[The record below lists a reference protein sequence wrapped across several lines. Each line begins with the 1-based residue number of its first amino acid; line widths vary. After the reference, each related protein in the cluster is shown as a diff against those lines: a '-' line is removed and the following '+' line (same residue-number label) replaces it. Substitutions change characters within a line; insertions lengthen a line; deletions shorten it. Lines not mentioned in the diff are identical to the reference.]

1 MGRRCAV
8 GWWNDETE
16 VVGVSTSSEND
27 APVLRSGFLSDP
39 QAGGVPPWIL
49 ADQPDG
55 GSAQGRVCAFCG
67 EEAPPDSAFCP
78 NDGRALTA
86 ALFPASGAPLTVLFT
101 DIEDSVQLTER
112 YGDSAWVDI
121 VDDHNQIV
129 REAIASFAGFEV
141 KVTGDGFLI
150 VFADPV
156 NAVKSAIDVQRR
168 IAERG
173 AQRPDWPVVVRMG
186 LHRGEVILRPGGD
199 ILGRTVNMAQRVMD
213 KSGGGEVWVSAS
225 VYAEVVGSIPEDQWL
240 DRGMR
245 RLRGVAGRQHLY
257 ELVWSASEIPR

>member
-1 MGRRCAV
+1 
-8 GWWNDETE
+8 
-16 VVGVSTSSEND
+16 
-27 APVLRSGFLSDP
+27 
-39 QAGGVPPWIL
+39 
-49 ADQPDG
+49 
-55 GSAQGRVCAFCG
+55 VCAFCG

-129 REAIASFAGFEV
+129 REGIATFAGFEV

-156 NAVKSAIDVQRR
+156 KAAEAAIDTQRR
-168 IAERG
+168 IAARG
-173 AQRPDWPVVVRMG
+173 VQRPDWPVVVRMG
-186 LHRGEVILRPGGD
+186 LHRGDVILRPGGD

-213 KSGGGEVWVSAS
+213 KSGGGEIWAS
-225 VYAEVVGSIPEDQWL
+225 VSVYEEAVGAIPEEQWL

-245 RLRGVAGRQHLY
+245 RLRGVKGRQHLY
-257 ELVWSASEIPR
+257 ELVWPASEASR

>member
-1 MGRRCAV
+1 MEAV
-8 GWWNDETE
+8 G
-16 VVGVSTSSEND
+16 VAVSAPSDSD
-27 APVLRSGFLSDP
+27 APVSRSGSSVEP
-39 QAGGVPPWIL
+39 SVGGVPAWIL
-49 ADQPDG
+49 ADAPAG
-55 GSAQGRVCAFCG
+55 GPSEGRVCAFCG

-112 YGDSAWVDI
+112 FGDSAWVDI
-121 VDDHNQIV
+121 VDDHNRIV
-129 REAIASFAGFEV
+129 REAIAAHAGFEV

-156 NAVKSAIDVQRR
+156 KAVEAAIDIQRR
-168 IAERG
+168 ITAR
-173 AQRPDWPVVVRMG
+173 ATQRPDWPVVVRMG
-186 LHRGEVILRPGGD
+186 LHRGDVILRPGGD

-225 VYAEVVGSIPEDQWL
+225 VYAEVVGAIPEEQWL

-245 RLRGVAGRQHLY
+245 RLRGVTGRQHLY
-257 ELVWSASEIPR
+257 ELVWSTPEISY